1 MLKFTKL
8 LVSLLAIFPFSVSL
22 AQLSLPITFDDTNVT
37 YTMTD
42 FDGGTTTLMANP
54 FSGGIN
60 TTPKVLQ
67 MVKNAGQVWGGSK
80 LTLSAPLDFSTNNT
94 FKMMVYSPRVGC
106 PVLFKLEEA
115 GGTFVER
122 TTNTTVANAWEE
134 LSWNFGGSTSN
145 LYTDLTFIYDLGVM
159 GDGSANFTFYQDEIQ
174 FVPGPAPTGL
184 TLPIT
189 FDDPNITYT
198 MTDFDG
204 GTTALMANPFSGG
217 INTTSHVLQMI
228 KNAGQPWGGS
238 KLTLSA
244 PLDFSTN
251 NTFKMKVYSPRVGC
265 PVLFKLEQ
273 PGVTSTERT
282 ATTTVANAWEELSW
296 DFSGATSNIYTDLTF
311 IYDLGV
317 MGDGSANFTF
327 YQDEIQFVSNG
338 SVLSQIDLPVT
349 FESPNVNYT
358 LTDFGGNYT
367 ALGADPTNPNNTV
380 AITAK
385 NTGAE
390 TWAGTTIGTSAGFA
404 NVIPFTITERSMA
417 VRVYSPDA
425 GIPIRLKVEVH
436 GDPTKSVETDAITTT
451 SNAWEYL
458 IFNFNNNAAGTAAFD
473 PTYPY
478 DMASIF
484 FNFGTDGNTAG
495 DKTYYWDDVMFG
507 VNVAVENPFAAQVNL
522 FPNPVANVLNIKLT
536 DNISVN
542 NVSYIITD
550 MTGKKVLAGK
560 MSQPQIEVS
569 SLVNGLYLLQI
580 QTEKG
585 MIHQKFVKQ

>member
-8 LVSLLAIFPFSVSL
+8 LVSLLTIFPFSVSL
-22 AQLSLPITFDDTNVT
+22 AQLNLPITFDDTNVT

-42 FDGGTTTLMANP
+42 FDGGTTTVMANP
-54 FSGGIN
+54 FPGGIN
-60 TTPKVLQ
+60 TTAKVLQ

-80 LTLSAPLDFSTNNT
+80 LTLTAPLDLSTNNT
-94 FKMMVYSPRVGC
+94 FKMKVYSPRVGC

-122 TTNTTVANAWEE
+122 TANTTVANAWEE

-174 FVPGPAPTGL
+174 FVPGAAPTGL

-204 GTTALMANPFSGG
+204 GTTALMNNPFSGG
-217 INTTSHVLQMI
+217 INTSPKVLQMI

-238 KLTLSA
+238 SLTLGA

-273 PGVTSTERT
+273 PGVNAVERT

-296 DFSGATSNIYTDLTF
+296 DFTGSPSNAFTVLTF
-311 IYDLGV
+311 IYDLGT
-317 MGDGSANFTF
+317 MGDGSSNFTF
-327 YQDEIQFVSNG
+327 YQDEIQFVAVG
-338 SVLSQIDLPVT
+338 SGLSQIDLKVT
-349 FESPNVNYT
+349 FDNPNVNYT
-358 LTDFGGNYT
+358 VTDFGGNYT
-367 ALGADPTNPNNTV
+367 SLGADPTDPNNMV

-385 NTGAE
+385 NVGAE
-390 TWAGTTIGTSAGFA
+390 TWAGTTIGTPGGFA
-404 NVIPFTITERSMA
+404 NVIPFTASNRTMA
-417 VRVYSPDA
+417 MRIFSPNA
-425 GIPIRLKVEVH
+425 NIPVRLKAEVV
-436 GDPTKSVETDAITTT
+436 GDPTKSVETEAMTTT

-458 IFNFNNNAAGTAAFD
+458 VFDFNNQAAGTAAFD
-473 PTYPY
+473 PTYQY
-478 DMASIF
+478 KMASVF
-484 FNFGTDGNTAG
+484 FNFGTDGTTAG
-495 DKTYYWDDVMFG
+495 DKTYYWDDVQFG
-507 VNVAVENPFAAQVNL
+507 SNVAIENYNAIQANI
-522 FPNPVANVLNIKLT
+522 FPNPVANTLNIKLPE
-536 DNISVN
+536 NISAHN
-542 NVSYIITD
+542 LAYIITD
-550 MTGKKVLAGK
+550 MTGKSVLAGK
-560 MSQPQIEVS
+560 TQNAKIEVS
-569 SLVNGLYLLQI
+569 ALVEGLYLLQI

-585 MIHQKFVKQ
+585 MIHHKFVK